1 MVRIKICTSV
11 YMTSFPTSCWG
22 NERENGRET
31 VEDILQS
38 MVISGCCRAIV
49 TVRESPSK
57 MNEDNPNRIDKCA
70 AKRVPAS
77 PTRAKHGGLIRE
89 MHPMMAPVEF

>member
-1 MVRIKICTSV
+1 
-11 YMTSFPTSCWG
+11 MTSFPASFWG
-22 NERENGRET
+22 NEGENGRET

-49 TVRESPSK
+49 IVRESPSK
-57 MNEDNPNRIDKCA
+57 MNEDNSNRIDKCA
-70 AKRVPAS
+70 AIRAVVAS
-77 PTRAKHGGLIRE
+77 PTRAEHGGLIRE